1 MSADN
6 QGVTAAERSW
16 AVDFSARIHNKH
28 AAELNELRT
37 AMTEAPRRGEP
48 RHLGRRQHRL
58 GPLQSFEDASVQLTM
73 VAESVELGWFT
84 VGPAP
89 AGMCLTVSIAA
100 HQKDTGIQTSLP
112 LTECDAWLQALLGG
126 QWMLHAY
133 RCGCA
138 TGAASENVVSY
149 RLYLDAARKPIR
161 KPEEVLADA
170 CLPLQP

>member
-37 AMTEAPRRGEP
+37 AMTEAPRRGQP

-58 GPLQSFEDASVQLTM
+58 GPLQSFED
-73 VAESVELGWFT
+73 
-84 VGPAP
+84 
-89 AGMCLTVSIAA
+89 
-100 HQKDTGIQTSLP
+100 QKDTGIQTSLP
-112 LTECDAWLQALLGG
+112 LTECDAWLRALLGG

-170 CLPLQP
+170 CLPLQA